1 MSGLGGPEATSP
13 ELWVCRI
20 PSVCPGAAAS
30 MTGAAQGLERGMLA
44 VKSMI
49 GLSEVASAAIIA
61 ALSVA
66 LLIVAG

>member
-1 MSGLGGPEATSP
+1 
-13 ELWVCRI
+13 
-20 PSVCPGAAAS
+20 
-30 MTGAAQGLERGMLA
+30 MTGAAQGLERGRLA